1 MWDAGKKKYLWIKK
15 KFFKSL
21 FRCVVQFDDWR
32 KEFMFFLQS
41 KQHSTFLRHVSG
53 AGSIRKK
60 SDKRLEAL
68 DLNMLH
74 ETTETISVS

>member
-1 MWDAGKKKYLWIKK
+1 
-15 KFFKSL
+15 
-21 FRCVVQFDDWR
+21 
-32 KEFMFFLQS
+32 MFFLQS